1 MARGNVGN
9 TKVFY
14 QGSGEGFVVFV
25 ESEEIV
31 RQWKDDK
38 TVPLT
43 DVVAGWKIFTTEY
56 VDFLLLSREAGG
68 GWLLPWFGEQEIVH
82 HFSQHHPSLD
92 RMCHMLTYG
101 LHRHGKQGVLN
112 TASNSQ
118 LENEFGTKNE
128 DDVVKQI
135 LEKGDIQS
143 SEVCHFEHEVL
154 LHTPCWLSTQNP
166 ERQGNTNDSKGS
178 MQAH

>member
-1 MARGNVGN
+1 MARGNVGQ

-14 QGSGEGFVVFV
+14 QGSAEGFVVFV

-31 RQWKDDK
+31 KKWKGDK

-43 DVVAGWKIFTTEY
+43 EVVAGWKIFTSE
-56 VDFLLLSREAGG
+56 
-68 GWLLPWFGEQEIVH
+68 
-82 HFSQHHPSLD
+82 
-92 RMCHMLTYG
+92 
-101 LHRHGKQGVLN
+101 HGKQGILN
-112 TASNSQ
+112 GASNSQ

-135 LEKGDIQS
+135 LEKGVIQTT
-143 SEVCHFEHEVL
+143 E
-154 LHTPCWLSTQNP
+154 NP
-166 ERQGNTNDSKGS
+166 ERTGVTNESKGA